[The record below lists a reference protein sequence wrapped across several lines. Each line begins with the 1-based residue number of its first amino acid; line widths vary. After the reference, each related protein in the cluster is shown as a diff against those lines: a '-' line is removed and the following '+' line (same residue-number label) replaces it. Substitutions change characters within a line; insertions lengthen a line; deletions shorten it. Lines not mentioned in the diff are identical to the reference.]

1 MEYYGLAK
9 QVFASRF
16 TYLTR
21 TYDRDLE
28 FDEIKF
34 VSKKNNDSTEIVN
47 RMLEEGVKVASLE
60 RTIIDCIDSP
70 FQAGGLEEVIYAL
83 ENIQFLDFDKIKE
96 ILILKNKNFLYQKVG
111 YLFEKYYLGKIE
123 NTFFDFCLANIGNK
137 VNYLNCAIGK
147 GTLNSK

>member
-1 MEYYGLAK
+1 MEYYGLAN
-9 QVFASRF
+9 QFFASRF
-16 TYLTR
+16 TYLTH

-34 VSKKNNDSTEIVN
+34 VSKKNNDSTEIVD
-47 RMLEEGVKVASLE
+47 RILKEGVKVASLE

-70 FQAGGLEEVIYAL
+70 SQADGLDKVIYAL

-111 YLFEKYYLGKIE
+111 YLFKNTIFEKLKIHSLI
-123 NTFFDFCLANIGNK
+123 FA
-137 VNYLNCAIGK
+137 
-147 GTLNSK
+147 

>member
-1 MEYYGLAK
+1 MEYYGLAN
-9 QVFASRF
+9 QFFALRF
-16 TYLTR
+16 TFLTH

-34 VSKKNNDSTEIVN
+34 VSKKNNDSTEIVD

-70 FQAGGLEEVIYAL
+70 SQAGGLEEVIYAL

-96 ILILKNKNFLYQKVG
+96 ILILKNKNFYIKKLDI
-111 YLFEKYYLGKIE
+111 YLKNTILEKLKIHSLI
-123 NTFFDFCLANIGNK
+123 FA
-137 VNYLNCAIGK
+137 
-147 GTLNSK
+147 